1 VKSERIEGE
10 DWPTIY
16 YPYTQ
21 VTPTSMTFV
30 VKTAG
35 NPGGLIAA
43 AAREIR
49 QMDPGQAMPDILTME
64 EIVDRAVEGSR
75 FNTVVLAV
83 FAGIAFLLAA
93 VGIYGVMSYDVSQRT
108 GEIGIRMALGAQ
120 KRDVLKLVLG
130 QGAKL
135 AAYGIALGQAAAFG
149 LTHLMSAMLY
159 GVNPADA
166 VTFAAISL
174 LLGAVAV
181 AASYLP
187 SRRAMAL
194 DPVTA
199 LRHE

>member
-1 VKSERIEGE
+1 V
-10 DWPTIY
+10 
-16 YPYTQ
+16 
-21 VTPTSMTFV
+21 
-30 VKTAG
+30 
-35 NPGGLIAA
+35 
-43 AAREIR
+43 
-49 QMDPGQAMPDILTME
+49 
-64 EIVDRAVEGSR
+64 
-75 FNTVVLAV
+75 
-83 FAGIAFLLAA
+83 
-93 VGIYGVMSYDVSQRT
+93 SYDVSQRT